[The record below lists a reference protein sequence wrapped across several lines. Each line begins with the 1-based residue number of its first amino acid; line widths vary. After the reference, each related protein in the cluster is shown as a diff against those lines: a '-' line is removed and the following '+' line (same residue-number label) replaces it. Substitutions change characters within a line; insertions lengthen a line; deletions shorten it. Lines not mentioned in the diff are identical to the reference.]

1 MSYIIKENVD
11 TATSQKNNNLPSF
24 IDGSAAITT
33 KDGYD
38 KFNIKATS
46 IRKNKTSTNFT
57 ILSDDKIANYIYNTF
72 LYDDIDF
79 ESIPKTK
86 YVIENI
92 SRDIGVTKVDYSLLN
107 ILSTKIYNS
116 KPSVIVKYLALLSS
130 IDLDVIPLTS
140 VLSVTSLSSS
150 KHDIVKESVLATVE
164 SWEWVGAIEYLENME
179 EFKRP
184 YLIKYKQDVISYLKG
199 IA

>member
-1 MSYIIKENVD
+1 M
-11 TATSQKNNNLPSF
+11 
-24 IDGSAAITT
+24 
-33 KDGYD
+33 
-38 KFNIKATS
+38 
-46 IRKNKTSTNFT
+46 
-57 ILSDDKIANYIYNTF
+57 
-72 LYDDIDF
+72 
-79 ESIPKTK
+79 
-86 YVIENI
+86 
-92 SRDIGVTKVDYSLLN
+92 
-107 ILSTKIYNS
+107 STKIYNS